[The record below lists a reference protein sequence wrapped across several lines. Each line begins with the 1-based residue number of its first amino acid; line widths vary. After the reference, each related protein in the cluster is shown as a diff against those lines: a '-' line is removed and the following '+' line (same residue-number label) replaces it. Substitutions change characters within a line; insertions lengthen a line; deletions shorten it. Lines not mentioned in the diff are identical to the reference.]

1 MLSAIWNHLNRSKNV
16 KNAHGRL
23 LLLFKLQASVCIFT
37 QSNTLLH
44 ECFSRFFNCANG
56 TKLCKTS
63 RIIITNNN
71 FTPQTTTIT
80 FSCNTTQKISFP
92 LRISSVNVTKSAIS
106 CGLGN
111 HDGFMI
117 IMILGNH
124 DGFRE
129 LKVLAKTLCFCHT

>member
-1 MLSAIWNHLNRSKNV
+1 M

-23 LLLFKLQASVCIFT
+23 LLLLKLQASVCIFT

-92 LRISSVNVTKSAIS
+92 LRISSVNVTKSAVFCGCKNSESHIQNPFEHKHGSFCKKSPIIS
-106 CGLGN
+106 QKLPSP
-111 HDGFMI
+111 
-117 IMILGNH
+117 IL
-124 DGFRE
+124 E
-129 LKVLAKTLCFCHT
+129 